1 MTFLPLS
8 PNGAPRGFR
17 KSRSGSTPAPPLPSP
32 AVPTTDAPLS
42 SGAGS
47 LDEIPTAGEKSK
59 PSPWFLMI
67 WCVFL
72 LVSADASAAPGQGP
86 LRVRNYHPPH
96 LMFLMPA
103 PAAPWDGKAGEW
115 ELTPG
120 VAYAASFVNEDSE
133 RWRTVIDLE
142 MTVLEFGL
150 TAGLSRRLS
159 LGAEVRFASMSGGF
173 LDGFLEDFHD
183 AFGLPNYGRELR
195 PKNEFLYFIEKDG
208 EQWLESEFGGLHLV
222 DPSLSLEYLL
232 TDRGD
237 PRGPEGRFTASLS
250 YALKLPLGDETAGFG
265 SGELDHRVAAP
276 LRWIGDP
283 FALYLVPS
291 FSILS
296 DPDTL
301 GADIRV
307 RNVFGTFLSAEW
319 AFARHWSVLAGLNF
333 YTSPFEA
340 TGIEQFDDDT
350 FQLDAGMI
358 WSPAPE
364 LRLEFS
370 FSEDLAPPAPDFAL
384 RMGLGYR
391 F

>member
-1 MTFLPLS
+1 MISLPLL
-8 PNGAPRGFR
+8 PTGAPRGFR
-17 KSRSGSTPAPPLPSP
+17 KPRSDSAPAFPLPSP
-32 AVPTTDAPLS
+32 AGGPFS

-47 LDEIPTAGEKSK
+47 IDEIPRGGEKSK
-59 PSPWFLMI
+59 FSPWFLMI
-67 WCVFL
+67 CCFSL
-72 LVSADASAAPGQGP
+72 SFSAAAAAAPGQGP
-86 LRVRNYHPPH
+86 LRIRNYHPPH
-96 LMFLMPA
+96 LMFLMPV
-103 PAAPWDGKAGEW
+103 PAAPWDGKAGDW

-133 RWRTVIDLE
+133 GWRTVIDLE

-183 AFGLPNYGRELR
+183 AFGLPNYGRDQR
-195 PKNEFLYFIEKDG
+195 PENEFLYFIEKDG
-208 EQWLESEFGGLHLV
+208 EQWLESEFGGMHPV
-222 DPSLSLEYLL
+222 DPSLSLEYRL
-232 TDRGD
+232 TDHGE
-237 PRGPEGRFTASLS
+237 PRAPGGRFTASLS

-265 SGELDHRVAAP
+265 SGQLDHRVAVP

-307 RNVFGTFLSAEW
+307 RNVFGTYVSAEW

-340 TGIEQFDDDT
+340 TGIEQFDDDS
-350 FQLDAGMI
+350 FQLDVGMI
-358 WSPAPE
+358 WSPAPD
-364 LRLEFS
+364 LRWEFS
-370 FSEDLAPPAPDFAL
+370 FSEDLARPAPDFAL
-384 RMGLGYR
+384 RLGLGHR